1 MQFTSLEARIKIDG
15 LWITSEKREGTQY
28 DETHQRKNFYIP
40 ITLILYELGSLDL
53 AWKQK

>member
-1 MQFTSLEARIKIDG
+1 MYAICKFGSKDKDG